1 MLNPDPVIVP
11 RVVVSAELP
20 VFVNVRESEPLCPTN
35 TSPKLIAVGLTCS
48 APVAAT
54 PIPENENVRGTVFP
68 EALKLID
75 AEPAVAPVLAGLKVT
90 LNVTLLPAPI
100 CVPSPGP
107 DPLKPVPEMDSDEI
121 DMVVLLPRF
130 VTVKVCEFELPT
142 GTFPKF
148 ALVGTTEIEVVP
160 PFDTPFAES
169 ATSRAV
175 VKPLPSN
182 TIFPV
187 CVPAAFGA
195 KLTVN
200 VALAPVATPSG
211 AVTPLSPK

>member
-35 TSPKLIAVGLTCS
+35 TSPKLIAAGLTCS

-121 DMVVLLPRF
+121 DMVLLPRF